1 MKKVYTA
8 VGVFLSVMASCSGIL
23 PAFGDMPVAARVPF
37 WLLFILFNFLPSPE
51 SLEMKNKK
59 LKQCL
64 CGAGLLSVYLWS
76 SIACLVIWIPYLFTG
91 ANPDIISA
99 IANWL
104 ITLLLIFAAM
114 SLLYWNGTIRIMLF
128 STQVGIF
135 YKGWS
140 YFIGWL
146 FPINLAVIPGI
157 IKKAREEALFENNK
171 ILVNGD
177 RTELRVCCTK
187 YPLLMVH
194 GVFFRDFKPAFLNYW
209 GRITGELIQNGA
221 TVFTGNQQ
229 SAASVENCGRELAD
243 RIRQIVAQT
252 GCEKVN
258 IIAHS
263 KGGLDSRA
271 AIARYGVEDMVAS
284 LTTINTPHRGCEF
297 ADYLLGVFGQ
307 DFKDKVAGAYNAALS
322 KLGDQDPN
330 FIEAVTDLTHEACT
344 NFNAKTPDSSK
355 VYYQSVGTCMRHA
368 SGGKFPLNFSYHL
381 VKHFDG
387 RNDGLVG
394 EKSFGWGQKFTFIE
408 PKTDR
413 GISHGDMID
422 LNREN
427 IDGFDVREF
436 YVQLV
441 NDLKNRGF

>member
-1 MKKVYTA
+1 MKKVYRIIA
-8 VGVFLSVMASCSGIL
+8 IL
-23 PAFGDMPVAARVPF
+23 ICVIIPCLGMLPRIDVISWFFKAPL
-37 WLLFILFNFLPSPE
+37 WLLFLLVNVLPGIE
-51 SLEMKNKK
+51 GDKMKTKK
-59 LKQCL
+59 LKQCIN
-64 CGAGLLSVYLWS
+64 GAELLTIYMWS
-76 SIACLVIWIPYLFTG
+76 SVICVALVIYY
-91 ANPDIISA
+91 A
-99 IANWL
+99 IFGTAKDL
-104 ITLLLIFAAM
+104 SDRVSTILGTLLAIFIAM
-114 SLLYWNGTIRIMLF
+114 SILYWNGTIRIMLF
-128 STQVGIF
+128 SSQVGIF
-135 YKGWS
+135 YKGFS

-146 FPINLAVIPGI
+146 FPVNMFILPGI
-157 IKKAREEALFENNK
+157 IKKAREEAYFENGK
-171 ILVNGD
+171 ILLNEQ
-177 RTELRVCCTK
+177 RFQLRVCQTK

-229 SAASVENCGRELAD
+229 SAASVENCGQELAN
-243 RIRQIVAQT
+243 RIRQIVAET

-297 ADYLLGVFGQ
+297 ADYLLGKFGQ
-307 DFKDKVAGAYNAALS
+307 GFKDKVANTYNAALS
-322 KLGDQDPN
+322 RLGDHNPN

-344 NFNAKTPDSSK
+344 AFNEKTPDSPK
-355 VYYQSVGTCMRHA
+355 VYYQSVGTYMRHA

-381 VKHFDG
+381 VKYFDG

-394 EKSFGWGQKFTFIE
+394 EKSFSWGQNFTFIE
-408 PKTDR
+408 PRTNR

-427 IDGFDVREF
+427 FDGFDVREF

-441 NDLKNRGF
+441 NDLKRRGF